1 MIKPIAFLLVLGS
14 LSLEPA
20 REPELAPEIL
30 EEESISIEFSATSG
44 ECAVVIKAESETP
57 LEQVA
62 ICLEGERPITELRSN
77 RGSHVALSGFVLES
91 EELSTTRLFEIYPE
105 GEYEM
110 LATTADGRRTKGRA
124 TLSHRLPAAPQIT
137 FPLEGLA
144 QVPLSPT
151 ITWMAAP
158 EATSYTLGVEQH
170 GDDRLIVLLPAGSNR
185 FQVPLGI
192 LAGSTETQVEVG
204 AVGAN
209 GNCTLYEV
217 TFFTH

>member
-1 MIKPIAFLLVLGS
+1 MIKPIVLLVGLGS
-14 LSLEPA
+14 LSLWPA
-20 REPELAPEIL
+20 RAPEFAPDIL
-30 EEESISIEFSATSG
+30 KEESMTIEFTATSG

-57 LEQVA
+57 LGQVA
-62 ICLEGERPITELRSN
+62 ICPEGKRPITELRSN
-77 RGSHVALSGFVLES
+77 RGSHVALAGFVLES
-91 EELSTTRLFEIYPE
+91 EEFTTPRIFEVYPE

-124 TLSHRLPAAPQIT
+124 TLSHQLPAAPQIT

-144 QVPLSPT
+144 QVPLNPT
-151 ITWMAAP
+151 ITWMAHP
-158 EATSYTLGVEQH
+158 EATSYTLGVEQN

-185 FQVPLGI
+185 FQVPLGV
-192 LAGSTETQVEVG
+192 LQGSTETLVEVG

-217 TFFTH
+217 TFFTN